1 MNFDKST
8 SPRSSSVGDKSVSQT
23 SSTATTPS
31 SSNSLIEP
39 SEDSTLNNASSIFY
53 GGERSATD
61 TETSDFSFRELWA
74 FTGPGFLMSIAYLDP
89 GNIESDLQSGVVAK
103 YSLLWVLLG
112 ATLLGLAM
120 QRLAVKIGVVT
131 GLDLAE
137 MCHKQ
142 YKTVPRLILWLMV
155 EVAIIGSD
163 MQEVIGTAIA
173 IYLLSYK
180 RIPLHVGVLITV
192 LDTMSFLFLDK
203 YKLRRLELF
212 FGFLITTM
220 AVSFGYQYIIS
231 DTPQMEVIK
240 GMFIPWSSDYRPG
253 TLLQAVGI
261 IGAVIMPH
269 NLYLHSALVKSRAI
283 NRNEV
288 KEVKKANRY
297 YFIEASIALAVS
309 FVINVF
315 VVSVFAHDLYG
326 KTNQDVIDRCSN
338 SSFSDDILQAFTA
351 NNATADIN
359 IYKGG
364 LVLGCFYGGLSMYV
378 WAIGILAAGQ
388 SSTMTGT
395 YAGQFAME
403 GFLNLQWARW
413 KRVLFT
419 RTVAIMP
426 AFYVAF
432 YSKLDDLTKMNDIL
446 NAVMALQLPFAA
458 IPTVA
463 FSSSVALMKKE
474 FVNSTVEKIISITL
488 SFTVIGINLYFIIAN
503 LQLVNLTAFM
513 LIGVVIFGTFY
524 IAFNAYL
531 ILHMMVNLGNKSLA
545 TNSLVKRYIFD
556 DVELFSNMATI
567 DNGI

>member
-1 MNFDKST
+1 MNFDQST
-8 SPRSSSVGDKSVSQT
+8 SPRVSNAGVKTVSQT

-53 GGERSATD
+53 GGERGASGA
-61 TETSDFSFRELWA
+61 ETRDFSFRELWA

-89 GNIESDLQSGVVAK
+89 GNIESDLQSGIVAK

-120 QRLAVKIGVVT
+120 QRLAVK
-131 GLDLAE
+131 
-137 MCHKQ
+137 
-142 YKTVPRLILWLMV
+142 W
-155 EVAIIGSD
+155 
-163 MQEVIGTAIA
+163 EVIGTAIA

-180 RIPLHVGVLITV
+180 RIPLYVGVLITV

-326 KTNQDVIDRCSN
+326 KTNQDV
-338 SSFSDDILQAFTA
+338 
-351 NNATADIN
+351 
-359 IYKGG
+359 
-364 LVLGCFYGGLSMYV
+364 
-378 WAIGILAAGQ
+378 
-388 SSTMTGT
+388 
-395 YAGQFAME
+395 

-432 YSKLDDLTKMNDIL
+432 FSRLEDLTKMNDIL

-474 FVNSTVEKIISITL
+474 FVNGAIEKVISITL

-503 LQLVNLTAFM
+503 LQQVNLTAFM
-513 LIGVVIFGTFY
+513 IVGVVIFGTFY
-524 IAFNAYL
+524 IAFNVYL

-545 TNSLVKRYIFD
+545 TNSFVKRYIFD
-556 DVELFSNMATI
+556 DVGLFSNMATI
-567 DNGI
+567 DNGL